1 MSTPAPSGG
10 PSPLRVG
17 GLALLGVGA
26 VAAIVGIGTLV
37 SGGGD
42 GSGTAAAPPASAS
55 AAPTS
60 GVPTSGVPPTGGVA
74 VPSFGSTPTGAI
86 AGPGAGTDGSGT
98 AGAGG
103 GTGSGTGSGSGGG
116 TAGAGGSGA
125 SSGSGGSGGG
135 ATVVKSPVR
144 VYNNSTI
151 TGLATRAADDFRN
164 EGWPVDAVANYPQGT
179 IPTSTVYYRP
189 GTSEQSGA
197 EAMGKAF
204 GMRVEPR
211 FVGLDD
217 ASPGL
222 IAIVTNDYQKR

>member
-1 MSTPAPSGG
+1 MTDPAPSGG
-10 PSPLRVG
+10 SSPLKVG
-17 GLALLGVGA
+17 GLALLGVAA

-42 GSGTAAAPPASAS
+42 GSSATAAPPSTSAASGAATTSAAAS
-55 AAPTS
+55 AATTAPTT
-60 GVPTSGVPPTGGVA
+60 GVI
-74 VPSFGSTPTGAI
+74 VPSFPSPTA
-86 AGPGAGTDGSGT
+86 AVAAPGAGTSG
-98 AGAGG
+98 AG
-103 GTGSGTGSGSGGG
+103 GTGSGTSAGGG
-116 TAGAGGSGA
+116 TAGAGGAGA
-125 SSGSGGSGGG
+125 AGAGGSGGG
-135 ATVVKSPVR
+135 VAVAKAPVR

-151 TGLATRAADDFRN
+151 TGLAARAADDFRSD
-164 EGWPVDAVANYPQGT
+164 GWNVDAVANYPDGR

-189 GTSEQSGA
+189 GTSEQAAA

-211 FVGLDD
+211 FTGLDE